1 MIKIESLTPEE
12 EKKRQE
18 VYKKNW
24 QKLMSRE
31 AYVYDQGHEQGVEQN
46 KLDTAKRLLTMGLS
60 IEDVVKGA
68 DLDYSIVHKLA

>member
-1 MIKIESLTPEE
+1 MIKVGNLTPEE

-31 AYVYDQGHEQGVEQN
+31 AYVFEQGYNQGI
-46 KLDTAKRLLTMGLS
+46 MLS
-60 IEDVVKGA
+60 KEVLKE
-68 DLDYSIVHKLA
+68 LQKENNLS